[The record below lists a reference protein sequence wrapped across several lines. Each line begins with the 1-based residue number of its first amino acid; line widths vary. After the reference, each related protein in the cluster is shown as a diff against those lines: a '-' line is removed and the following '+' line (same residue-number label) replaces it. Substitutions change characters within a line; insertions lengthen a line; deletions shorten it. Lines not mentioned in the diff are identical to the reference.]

1 MNKKKTN
8 RQALALRFL
17 DKIWREISYVGLEQ
31 NEEKKFWESEKFH
44 MVLGFEWWGSEEREK
59 CSQNIRFPT
68 FLFFFSVN
76 LSSNMDA
83 NMETGCGQS
92 GYKKSIQHKVHKD
105 YIILHIN
112 EGILNFQFLGFEN
125 LIIPK

>member
-1 MNKKKTN
+1 
-8 RQALALRFL
+8 
-17 DKIWREISYVGLEQ
+17 
-31 NEEKKFWESEKFH
+31 
-44 MVLGFEWWGSEEREK
+44 
-59 CSQNIRFPT
+59 
-68 FLFFFSVN
+68 
-76 LSSNMDA
+76 MDA

-112 EGILNFQFLGFEN
+112 EGILNLQSLGFEN